1 MSAPPYVSPRKTK
14 EKHSIIKTMII
25 KTYGVDGLIEW
36 HINVPAGRVLLN
48 IEFSNGRF
56 SGYCMAPAVYRT
68 ADPVVQRAIE
78 HSSHFRS
85 GRIRIVDV
93 KETPAPHDTGKSPVK
108 TEDSAARRI
117 IDVPDWNSAR
127 LQLIRMTGVAPD
139 RLQSRGQMQAVAA
152 EYNIDLRMPTR
163 V

>member
-1 MSAPPYVSPRKTK
+1 MT
-14 EKHSIIKTMII
+14 I

-48 IEFSNGRF
+48 IEFTNGKF

-78 HSSHFRS
+78 RSSYFRS
-85 GRIRIVDV
+85 GRIRIVDL
-93 KETPAPHDTGKSPVK
+93 KESADESEK
-108 TEDSAARRI
+108 TEKLPMKSDVSAPRRI

-127 LQLIRMTGVAPD
+127 LQLIRMTGVSPD
-139 RLQSRGQMQAVAA
+139 RLQSRAQMHAVAN
-152 EYNIDLRMPTR
+152 EHNIELRAPKT